1 VNVPFIT
8 SKTQERHFRAFLS
21 EYAGLSRS
29 DLAIEARDDNNFITR
44 ELTYSEIKEIFDAG
58 WDAAEAEIKRRKR

>member
-8 SKTQERHFRAFLS
+8 YKTQERRFRAFLA
-21 EYAGLSRS
+21 EYTDLSR
-29 DLAIEARDDNNFITR
+29 AEIRKEAEDEYQFITR
-44 ELTYSEIKEIFDAG
+44 ELTYTQVKEIFDAG